1 MDKPVK
7 PQKKLLTK
15 NEIKK
20 KVVTEDQ
27 KKKVLDTIMRSPRQR
42 TFGQKASDWVTRWF
56 GSWTFLI
63 IFFFFMAV
71 WIAINIHMVN
81 LRWDPYPFILFN
93 LVLSCLAAI
102 QAPIILMSQN
112 RQTERDRLRAEQNYR
127 VDKKAEL
134 EIEDMQRDLEI
145 IKQLIRDI
153 KNSKNAKK

>member
-1 MDKPVK
+1 MDKPAK
-7 PQKKLLTK
+7 SQKKLLTK

-42 TFGQKASDWVTRWF
+42 TFGQKASDWVTKWF
-56 GSWTFLI
+56 GSWTFLTL
-63 IFFFFMAV
+63 FFLFMAV
-71 WIAINIHMVN
+71 LITINFYIITV
-81 LRWDPYPFILFN
+81 RWDPYPFILFN
-93 LVLSCLAAI
+93 LVLSCLAAV

-134 EIEDMQRDLEI
+134 EIEDIQRDLEL

-153 KNSKNAKK
+153 KNSKKGKN